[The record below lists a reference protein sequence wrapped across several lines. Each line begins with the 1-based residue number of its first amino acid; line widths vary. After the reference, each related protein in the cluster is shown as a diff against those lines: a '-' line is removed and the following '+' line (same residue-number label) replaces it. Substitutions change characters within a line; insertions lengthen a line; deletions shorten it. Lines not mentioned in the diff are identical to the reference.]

1 MRRRLYARFLAFLA
15 RELGPECAYGHLAAA
30 SIAGAIRETVA

>member
-15 RELGPECAYGHLAAA
+15 RELGPECAYWHLAATSA
-30 SIAGAIRETVA
+30 DKAIRETVA